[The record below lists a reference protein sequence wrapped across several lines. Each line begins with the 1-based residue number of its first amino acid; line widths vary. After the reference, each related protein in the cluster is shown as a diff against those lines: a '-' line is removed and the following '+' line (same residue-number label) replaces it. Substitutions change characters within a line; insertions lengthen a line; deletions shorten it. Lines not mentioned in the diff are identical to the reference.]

1 VNLTQVQCTAFRCL
15 DVRDVSPWFY
25 LLAAHEQIDKGNI
38 VQDYITAATASKP
51 DLVRLALYY
60 CQRFITS
67 RRIRRLAH
75 HAVLFALRGRYGRHT
90 YASERQARTAP
101 QFRQH
106 GYIKLNKLLSEE
118 QCREMRDY
126 LAKHTLLDSRGSR
139 RNFTLDAIP
148 DACKIGDYP
157 LTAVVNCPH
166 VMELANHQDILALV
180 VDYLGFTPVI
190 TGLSL
195 RWTFPSHAVPD
206 EVQTFHRDCELGSI
220 KLMVYL
226 TDVDADSG
234 PHTFAAA
241 THLDRMPMR
250 LKMHSDND
258 VQGKHV
264 TMLGAAGTSFVI
276 DTRGLHKG
284 EIPRSR
290 PRLMLGVQYSLLPC
304 LLFRYKPVP
313 YTGSCKLQK
322 YVNRLVVA

>member
-1 VNLTQVQCTAFRCL
+1 M
-15 DVRDVSPWFY
+15 
-25 LLAAHEQIDKGNI
+25 
-38 VQDYITAATASKP
+38 QDYITAATASKP
-51 DLVRLALYY
+51 DLVRLTLYY
-60 CQRFITS
+60 CQRLITS

-75 HAVLFALRGRYGRHT
+75 HAVLFALRGRYGHPT
-90 YASERQARTAP
+90 YASERQGRTAP

-106 GYIKLNKLLSEE
+106 GYIKLNSLLSEE

-126 LAKHTLLDSRGSR
+126 LAKHSLLDSRGSR
-139 RNFTLDAIP
+139 RTFTLDAIP
-148 DACKIGDYP
+148 EACKIGDYP
-157 LTAVVNCPH
+157 LDAVVNCPH
-166 VMELANHQDILALV
+166 VMEIANHQDILGLV
-180 VDYLGFTPVI
+180 VDYLGFMPVI

-195 RWTFPSHAVPD
+195 RWTFPSHAAPD

-234 PHTFAAA
+234 PHTFAAC

-250 LKMHSDND
+250 LKMHSDDD
-258 VQGKHV
+258 VRAEHV

-284 EIPRSR
+284 AIPRNR